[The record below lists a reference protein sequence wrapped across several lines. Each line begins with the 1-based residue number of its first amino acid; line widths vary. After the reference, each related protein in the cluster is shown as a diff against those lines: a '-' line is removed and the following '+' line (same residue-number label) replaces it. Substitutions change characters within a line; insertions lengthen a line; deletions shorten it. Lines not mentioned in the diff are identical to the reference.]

1 MIKTNKAELL
11 IGLIGDTHI
20 PSRLPDIP
28 QHIIDDFKEKN
39 IDYLVHLGDFT
50 SYRAYKHLQDIF
62 GKEKVI
68 GIAGNMDNSKLRK
81 ELPKKIEINLYG
93 HKIFMTHGAGGPD
106 TIIQHLNKTFDLS
119 KYDIIIF
126 GHVHRPYNEK
136 WRDGKLYISP
146 GIPKARRSTDVSSYG
161 YIKIS
166 QEKVEPKI
174 INIL

>member
-1 MIKTNKAELL
+1 MIKTNKEELL

-20 PSRLPDIP
+20 PSRLQDIP
-28 QHIIDDFKEKN
+28 KHIIDDFKEKK

-50 SYRAYKHLQDIF
+50 SYRAYERLQDLF

-81 ELPKKIEINLYG
+81 ELPRKIELDLFGY
-93 HKIFMTHGAGGPD
+93 KIFMTHGAGGPD
-106 TIIQHLNKTFDLS
+106 TIIEHLNRTFDLS

-146 GIPKARRSTDVSSYG
+146 GIPKARKITDVSSYG
-161 YIKIS
+161 YLKIS
-166 QEKVEPKI
+166 QEIVEPKI
-174 INIL
+174 IYIE